1 MNSSK
6 CDECGDY
13 WQDIDMVSA
22 SVNLRWKLL
31 CFDCYSFLKKDPQN
45 AVTTDWFASLSEEVA
60 DSLRPIYLPT
70 DND

>member
-13 WQDIDMVSA
+13 WRDIDMVSA

-31 CFDCYSFLKKDPQN
+31 CLDCYRFLKSDPQN
-45 AVTTDWFASLSEEVA
+45 AVTTDWVACRCEEVQ
-60 DSLRPIYLPT
+60 P
-70 DND
+70 